1 MQYKKHS
8 IAQSLRSNERG
19 NTKEKIDLK
28 FQIDVNIYTV
38 QMNVMALFVII
49 EGKINFSFGFGN
61 TDYQTNK
68 LQNVHALHCKIVLY
82 IVP

>member
-1 MQYKKHS
+1 
-8 IAQSLRSNERG
+8 
-19 NTKEKIDLK
+19 
-28 FQIDVNIYTV
+28 
-38 QMNVMALFVII
+38 MALFVII

-82 IVP
+82 IVPKGPELSQLEGSIGRGPQRKMILLIP